1 MPFSKALLIS
11 EKCRGR
17 PGNRIDIDADN
28 ADYNQFKPVI
38 KKKQQQIKKKIL
50 AELIQIYEAASI
62 FK

>member
-1 MPFSKALLIS
+1 MTY
-11 EKCRGR
+11 
-17 PGNRIDIDADN
+17 

-38 KKKQQQIKKKIL
+38 KTTTNEKKIL

>member
-1 MPFSKALLIS
+1 MPSFLEKKKVSMPFSKALLIS

-38 KKKQQQIKKKIL
+38 KKNNNNK
-50 AELIQIYEAASI
+50 
-62 FK
+62 